1 MKSLL
6 LKDYKRRYLYSKYEK
21 KKIILKYIQNNL
33 NLSKDIRIKAYN
45 KINTLPVNSS
55 ITRIKNRCVL
65 TNRSRSIYRKFKL
78 SRLMFRKLAS
88 EGLIPGVSK
97 ATW

>member
-55 ITRIKNRCVL
+55 ITRVKNRCVL